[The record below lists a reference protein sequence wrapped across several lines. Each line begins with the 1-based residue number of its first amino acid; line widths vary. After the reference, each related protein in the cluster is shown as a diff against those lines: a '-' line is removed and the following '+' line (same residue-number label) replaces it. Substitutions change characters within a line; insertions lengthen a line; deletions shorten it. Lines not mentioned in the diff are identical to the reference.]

1 MADFRKNLIQ
11 YCVKTTKYLFK
22 ILLLYLFLT
31 VQYPF
36 NIFADEKPL
45 VKEIVV
51 NKQDSVFRHT
61 FYFDDNRNKVI
72 ENKFYMKDFTPYPVS
87 RTEWI
92 YQANN
97 CISQRE
103 QKWNN
108 ADWST
113 TYLINAEFSGNVK
126 ALEKYILVV
135 NNVEITEKTITY
147 TYENSKIKSIV
158 KYKGQIE
165 NNDVEERILY
175 DYDDR
180 QNIRLQQIIP
190 GDVLQSDS
198 ILAFRYVYNLSG
210 KTDSVIMFR
219 IQQAVEYNEDLT
231 TFVYDK
237 NTGNLLCQTQKKW
250 NDASAR
256 WDNLTKT
263 EYLYDD
269 SDKLVEEMYYFYN
282 ILFWIPNTKYEYIY
296 DSNGK
301 LGQKIM
307 YQPIYRQ
314 WRKIFTIEYSKIEN
328 GQPNLM
334 ESKYNFWGGETGS
347 YVNNFIPYYF
357 NDEIAIMKA
366 DRMELKYFMETTV
379 ISKNNFDSEWFK
391 IYPNPSN
398 GVFYIDTQNFYVE
411 KWEVY
416 NLSGLMIKNNFN
428 HFHTGVVDLTEFPD
442 GIYMIIATTNDNK
455 QLKQK
460 LLINRNK

>member
-1 MADFRKNLIQ
+1 
-11 YCVKTTKYLFK
+11 
-22 ILLLYLFLT
+22 
-31 VQYPF
+31 
-36 NIFADEKPL
+36 
-45 VKEIVV
+45 
-51 NKQDSVFRHT
+51 
-61 FYFDDNRNKVI
+61 
-72 ENKFYMKDFTPYPVS
+72 MKDFTPYPVS

-314 WRKIFTIEYSKIEN
+314 WRKISTIEYSKIEN

-334 ESKYNFWGGETGS
+334 ESK
-347 YVNNFIPYYF
+347 
-357 NDEIAIMKA
+357 
-366 DRMELKYFMETTV
+366 
-379 ISKNNFDSEWFK
+379 
-391 IYPNPSN
+391 
-398 GVFYIDTQNFYVE
+398 
-411 KWEVY
+411 
-416 NLSGLMIKNNFN
+416 
-428 HFHTGVVDLTEFPD
+428 
-442 GIYMIIATTNDNK
+442 
-455 QLKQK
+455 
-460 LLINRNK
+460 